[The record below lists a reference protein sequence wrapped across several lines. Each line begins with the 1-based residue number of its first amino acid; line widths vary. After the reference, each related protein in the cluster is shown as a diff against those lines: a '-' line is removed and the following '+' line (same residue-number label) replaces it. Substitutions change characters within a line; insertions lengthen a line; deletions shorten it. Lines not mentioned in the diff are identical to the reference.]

1 MKPKCITAV
10 RLAAGR
16 EVTDAEI
23 QRIDTDMDRIAREL
37 AKQDPEAWR
46 SLSQGERVMATSNA
60 LQAEM
65 TAMADRNVYLAN
77 LQVLATGK
85 TEARIADQQ
94 KLSAMKVTRS
104 QAQIR
109 DMMNVNNYVHSLH
122 DDAISGMTDMLD
134 AAASTDKTGLLRNIG
149 IKIFDMDNPMMTAD
163 VVREIFR
170 NADGFTGNKVAQT
183 AAKAWLSTT
192 ESLRQRFNAAGGD
205 IGKLGYGYLTQI
217 HDAVKI
223 SKVTAQEW
231 AAKVLPLLDRQQ
243 YLRADGSVMSN
254 DEVTAILEASH
265 ETLASNG
272 LNKIE
277 PGQYLGTGKRANAGS
292 ESRVIHFKDG
302 DAWIAY
308 MQEFGE
314 GSLYSA
320 MLGHIGAMTRNIGLV
335 ESYGPNPNQQFRL
348 QNDVSMRA
356 DKTGASKDGSMP
368 RRSFLNTPQAYWD
381 ILSGKTSSPENDV
394 IAKGFQDVRNVQTAA
409 KLGGA
414 VVSSITDVGT
424 IAATLKYNRLPYFDM
439 LSNVAKRIKPG
450 SEESDFL
457 TSHGIISE
465 HLTTTLNRW
474 TGDNMTH
481 SLTGRVAA
489 SVMKLQLMNAW
500 TDGLRGAFSAT
511 MMQSFAKKV
520 GTAWSQLD
528 EWDRWLMAR
537 KGITESDWNVISQ
550 AQPTERGDLKYL
562 TRDSIVSTGAP
573 EANKIATKWMAFV
586 SDEAQF
592 AVVNPDMATRA
603 IVTGGGM
610 PAGTLRGEAARTFF
624 QFKSFP
630 ISMLTR
636 HWNRVFDTPQGLE
649 GAPAG
654 FGAKTATGAA
664 VNKLAV
670 LAAMNV
676 TLMMLGATALQIKA
690 MLSGKDP
697 YNMTLGK
704 FWVRALGQGGG
715 LGFIGDYLTKDPT
728 EQRSGSIE
736 QGVGSLAGPAF
747 GSIAGLVGDLIWTN
761 GWEAA
766 EGKKSNAAA
775 EALKWGNSQL
785 PYTNL
790 WYLRGLWEHEFLNQA
805 QEAVN
810 PGYLGRVQSRA
821 AKDWGQEYYWAP
833 DDRLPDRP
841 PDLSKAVQ

>member
-37 AKQDPEAWR
+37 ARQDPEAWR

-65 TAMADRNVYLAN
+65 TAMADRKVYLAN

-85 TEARIADQQ
+85 TEARIADQM

-122 DDAISGMTDMLD
+122 DDAISGMSDMLD
-134 AAASTDKTGLLRNIG
+134 AAASTDKTGLLRKIG

-223 SKVTAQEW
+223 SMVTAQEW

-243 YLRADGSVMSN
+243 YLRADGSAMPN
-254 DEVTAILEASH
+254 NEVTALLESAH

-277 PGQYLGTGKRANAGS
+277 PGQYMGTGKRANAGS

-302 DAWIAY
+302 DAWMTY

-320 MLGHIGAMTRNIGLV
+320 MMGHIGAMTRNIGLV
-335 ESYGPNPNQQFRL
+335 EQYGPNPNQQYRL
-348 QNDVSMRA
+348 QADLSQRA
-356 DKTGASKDGSMP
+356 DGKGTVKN
-368 RRSFLNTPQAYWD
+368 RSFGNTPQAFWD
-381 ILSGKTSSPENDV
+381 ILSGKTSSPENETV
-394 IAKGFQDVRNVQTAA
+394 AKAFQDVRNVQTAA

-424 IAATLKYNRLPYFDM
+424 IGATLKYNRLPYFDM
-439 LSNVAKRIKPG
+439 LANVAKRLKPG
-450 SEESDFL
+450 SEEVDFL

-520 GTAWSQLD
+520 GAAWGQLD
-528 EWDRWLMAR
+528 EWDRYLMSR
-537 KGITESDWNVISQ
+537 KGITESDWNVITQ

-562 TRDSIVSTGAP
+562 TRDSIVSTGAAD
-573 EANKIATKWMAFV
+573 ANKIATKWMAFV

-610 PAGTLRGEAARTFF
+610 PAGTLRGEAARTFA

-630 ISMLTR
+630 IAMLTR
-636 HWNRVFDTPQGLE
+636 HWNRVFDTPQGLQ

-654 FGAKTATGAA
+654 YGAQTAKGAA
-664 VNKLAV
+664 VNRLAV

-715 LGFIGDYLTKDPT
+715 LGYIGDFLTKDPT
-728 EQRSGSIE
+728 DQRGNNFEQAG
-736 QGVGSLAGPAF
+736 GTLAGPAGGAAF
-747 GSIAGLVGDLIWTN
+747 GLVGDIVLTN
-761 GWEAA
+761 AWEAA
-766 EGKKSNAAA
+766 KGKETNIAA
-775 EALKWGNSQL
+775 EALRWSNSQL

-790 WYLRGLWEHEFLNQA
+790 WYMRGLWEHEFLNQA

-810 PGYLGRVQSRA
+810 PGYLGRIQSRA
-821 AKDWGQEYYWAP
+821 QKDWGQSYWWAP
-833 DDRLPDRP
+833 EDRLPERA
-841 PDLSKAVQ
+841 PDMSKAVQ